1 MNIQAITP
9 SLFVNNNQS
18 LKTQKS
24 NINNNHFATKPMLNT
39 LAQDTVSFSG
49 GADKVSKAVNKATK
63 AVRKKTPSRIEQTIA
78 DGYEAQMSKYQ
89 ARGKRFLDTLT
100 VITSELQ
107 RKGYNISLDIEDS
120 KAHMVKSK
128 GSFVS
133 KLKRSGESPMDRV
146 RFTSY
151 SEDVYNMKF
160 VSDLISAFKARSW
173 DIYMA
178 PDKVSGRKVLSRK
191 PDFDVRLDHVEPG
204 TIKYL
209 PEHLKGCIGKPQKS
223 GYEDVQ
229 MRLIDTLD
237 TGKDETP
244 IELLIVFG
252 KNYSKAKHNE
262 SYYVYDISRA
272 LKNEMH
278 ISKVDASDPR
288 SPEYRVK
295 NNIGV
300 IVDCLN
306 TNISKPLFINGK
318 SVDFYHEEP
327 TIPVDLNPSDCL
339 KIRGL
344 LNGIRDK
351 IGIYYR
357 AQGVKASS
365 EKEAIKHIKATA
377 DYKARE
383 DKTITPEEI
392 EAKRRELIAKVRE
405 HRDED
410 LEVIRFAQER
420 FEETAKK
427 YGVGISKESSK

>member
-1 MNIQAITP
+1 MNIQSITP
-9 SLFVNNNQS
+9 NLFINNRNSKVNN
-18 LKTQKS
+18 T
-24 NINNNHFATKPMLNT
+24 NNYRHATMPMLNT

-49 GADKVSKAVNKATK
+49 TADKVSKTVNKA
-63 AVRKKTPSRIEQTIA
+63 VRTVAKKSSPSRIEQTIA
-78 DGYEAQMSKYQ
+78 DGYVAKMNKY
-89 ARGKRFLDTLT
+89 RTLGLRFMDTMT
-100 VITSELQ
+100 VITDGFI
-107 RKGYNISLDIEDS
+107 RKGYKVFFDRADCE
-120 KAHMVKSK
+120 AHMVKGK
-128 GSFVS
+128 DSFVS

-146 RFTSY
+146 RATLY
-151 SEDVYNMKF
+151 VEDPYDLKF
-160 VSDLISAFKARSW
+160 IGRELIPALEERGLR
-173 DIYMA
+173 IYMA
-178 PDKVSGRKVLSRK
+178 PDKVQGRRVLSKK
-191 PDFDVRLDHVEPG
+191 PDFDIRLDHVDPE

-209 PEHLKGCIGKPQKS
+209 PEELRGCIGKPQKS
-223 GYEDVQ
+223 GYEDIQ
-229 MRLIDTLD
+229 MRLVDTLD
-237 TGKDETP
+237 GSKDVTP

-252 KNYSKAKHNE
+252 KNYSKAKHDE

-272 LKNEMH
+272 LRNEMH

-327 TIPVDLNPSDCL
+327 TIPVDLNPSDCV

-357 AQGVKASS
+357 AEGVKASS
-365 EKEAIKHIKATA
+365 EREAVKHIKATA
-377 DYKARE
+377 EYKARE

-392 EAKRRELIAKVRE
+392 EAKKRELISKVYE
-405 HRDED
+405 HKKED
-410 LEVIRFAQER
+410 LEVICAVQAR
-420 FEETAKK
+420 FEETAEK
-427 YGVGISKESSK
+427 YGIGLVKDSSK

>member
-9 SLFVNNNQS
+9 SLFVNNNR
-18 LKTQKS
+18 
-24 NINNNHFATKPMLNT
+24 NIKRENSVNNNYYATKPMLNT

-63 AVRKKTPSRIEQTIA
+63 AVRKKTPTRIEQAIA
-78 DGYEAQMSKYQ
+78 DGYEAQMPKYQ
-89 ARGKRFLDTLT
+89 TRGKRFLDTLT

-107 RKGYNISLDIEDS
+107 KKGYNISLDIEDS
-120 KAHMVKSK
+120 KAHMVKGK

-133 KLKRSGESPMDRV
+133 KLKRSGGPPMDIV

-173 DIYMA
+173 DIYMV

-229 MRLIDTLD
+229 MRLIDALD
-237 TGKDETP
+237 TSKDETP

-278 ISKVDASDPR
+278 ISKLDASDPR

-392 EAKRRELIAKVRE
+392 EAKRRELVAKVRE

-410 LEVIRFAQER
+410 FEVIRFAQER

-427 YGVGISKESSK
+427 YGVGLSKEFSK

>member
-1 MNIQAITP
+1 MNIQSITP
-9 SLFVNNNQS
+9 SLFINNNRNLKTQNHINNNQYV
-18 LKTQKS
+18 
-24 NINNNHFATKPMLNT
+24 TKLMLNT
-39 LAQDTVSFSG
+39 LSQDTVSFSAR
-49 GADKVSKAVNKATK
+49 ADKVAKTAKKATH
-63 AVRKKTPSRIEQTIA
+63 PIEQLIS
-78 DGYEAQMSKYQ
+78 DGYEAQMKKY
-89 ARGKRFLDTLT
+89 RTIGLRFMDTMT
-100 VITSELQ
+100 VITDGFIK
-107 RKGYNISLDIEDS
+107 KGYKVFFDRADCE
-120 KAHMVKSK
+120 AHVVKGK
-128 GSFVS
+128 DSFVS

-146 RFTSY
+146 RATLY
-151 SEDVYNMKF
+151 VEDPYDLKF
-160 VSDLISAFKARSW
+160 IGKELIPALEERGMS
-173 DIYMA
+173 IYMA
-178 PDKVSGRKVLSRK
+178 PDKVQGRKVLSRK
-191 PDFDVRLDHVEPG
+191 PDFDIRLDHVKPD
-204 TIKYL
+204 TLKYL
-209 PEHLKGCIGKPQKS
+209 PEYLRGCVGKPQKS
-223 GYEDVQ
+223 GYEDIQ
-229 MRLIDTLD
+229 MRLVDAMDTA
-237 TGKDETP
+237 KEKTP

-278 ISKVDASDPR
+278 ISKVEANDPR

-357 AQGVKASS
+357 AEAVKASS

-392 EAKRRELIAKVRE
+392 AAKRKELVARVAE
-405 HRDED
+405 HKKED
-410 LEVIRFAQER
+410 LDVICAVQAR
-420 FEETAKK
+420 FEETAEK
-427 YGVGISKESSK
+427 YGVGLSKDSSK

>member
-1 MNIQAITP
+1 MNIQSITP
-9 SLFVNNNQS
+9 NLFINNNRN
-18 LKTQKS
+18 LKTQK
-24 NINNNHFATKPMLNT
+24 NINNNYYATKPMLNT

-49 GADKVSKAVNKATK
+49 TVDKVSKTVNKA
-63 AVRKKTPSRIEQTIA
+63 VRTVAKKSSPSRIEQTIA
-78 DGYEAQMSKYQ
+78 DGYEAKMEKYV
-89 ARGKRFLDTLT
+89 ARGNRFLDTLT
-100 VITSELQ
+100 VITGELQ
-107 RKGYNISLDIEDS
+107 SKGYNISLDIVDS
-120 KAHMVKSK
+120 KAHMVKGK
-128 GSFVS
+128 DSFVS
-133 KLKRSGESPMDRV
+133 KLKRSGESPMDRI

-151 SEDVYNMKF
+151 SEDVYDMKF

-191 PDFDVRLDHVEPG
+191 PDFDIRLDHVKQD
-204 TIKYL
+204 TVKHL
-209 PEHLKGCIGKPQKS
+209 PEYLRGCIGKPQKS
-223 GYEDVQ
+223 GYEDIQ
-229 MRLIDTLD
+229 MRLVDTLD
-237 TGKDETP
+237 GSKDVTP

-252 KNYSKAKHNE
+252 KNYSKAKHDE

-272 LKNEMH
+272 LRNEMH

-327 TIPVDLNPSDCL
+327 TIPVDLNPSDCV

-357 AQGVKASS
+357 AEGVKASS
-365 EKEAIKHIKATA
+365 EREAVKHIKATA
-377 DYKARE
+377 EYKARE

-392 EAKRRELIAKVRE
+392 EAKKRELISKVYE
-405 HRDED
+405 HKKED
-410 LEVIRFAQER
+410 LDVICAVQAR
-420 FEETAKK
+420 FEETAEK
-427 YGVGISKESSK
+427 YGIGLAKDSSK